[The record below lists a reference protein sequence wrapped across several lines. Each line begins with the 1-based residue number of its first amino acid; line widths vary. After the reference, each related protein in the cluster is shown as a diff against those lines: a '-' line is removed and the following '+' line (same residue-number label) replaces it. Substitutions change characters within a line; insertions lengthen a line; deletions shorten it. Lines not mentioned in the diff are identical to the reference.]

1 MVTIL
6 QSEGA
11 EELGWLASE
20 WYVIWTVQSTVDRSV
35 SEASVARDVVVRK
48 RKRTFDEGVAL
59 EAIRGTFWDRGYAA
73 TSLDDIMQATGLGK
87 GSLYAAFGNK
97 RRMFALALR
106 QYCAGLVADAKR
118 ALHGPDAGAMKRLD
132 AYLRR
137 MSGVF
142 TSSKR
147 GCLLSKAVAEVVGED
162 DEAKEIVLQCFQKYE
177 HVLADV
183 LTQAKRAGEARP
195 DLDVR
200 RSATL
205 VLAVIRGMEG
215 MGKGGVSASTL
226 NGVITTT
233 IDSITPSRP

>member
-1 MVTIL
+1 
-6 QSEGA
+6 
-11 EELGWLASE
+11 
-20 WYVIWTVQSTVDRSV
+20 
-35 SEASVARDVVVRK
+35 VAREVLTRK

-59 EAIRGTFWDRGYAA
+59 EAIRGTFWDRGYSA
-73 TSLDDIMQATGLGK
+73 TSLDDIMRATGLGK

-118 ALHGPDAGAMKRLD
+118 ALRGPDAGAMRRLD

-147 GCLLSKAVAEVVGED
+147 GCLLSKAVAD
-162 DEAKEIVLQCFQKYE
+162 QIVLECFQNYE

-183 LTQAKRAGEARP
+183 LAQAKRAGETRP
-195 DLDVR
+195 DLDVK
-200 RSATL
+200 RSANL
-205 VLAVIRGMEG
+205 VMAVIRGMEG
-215 MGKGGVSASTL
+215 MGKGGVSAATL
-226 NGVITTT
+226 NGVIKTTMN
-233 IDSITPSRP
+233 SLTPN

>member
-1 MVTIL
+1 M
-6 QSEGA
+6 
-11 EELGWLASE
+11 
-20 WYVIWTVQSTVDRSV
+20 
-35 SEASVARDVVVRK
+35 AREVLTRK

-59 EAIRGTFWDRGYAA
+59 EAIRGTFWDRGYSA
-73 TSLDDIMQATGLGK
+73 TSLDDIMRATGLGK

-118 ALHGPDAGAMKRLD
+118 ALRGPDAGAMRRLD

-162 DEAKEIVLQCFQKYE
+162 DETNQIVLECFQNYE

-183 LTQAKRAGEARP
+183 LAQAKRAGETRP
-195 DLDVR
+195 DLDVK
-200 RSATL
+200 RSANL
-205 VLAVIRGMEG
+205 VMAVIRGMEG
-215 MGKGGVSASTL
+215 MGKGGVSAATL
-226 NGVITTT
+226 NGVIKTTMN
-233 IDSITPSRP
+233 SLTPN